1 MADGA
6 VLPLRGRVRVPGD
19 KSISHRL
26 LLLGALAGGRT
37 TGRGLNTG
45 EDVRATVACLRALGI
60 EVAFDAERATAEV
73 EGAGPG
79 WPGEPAGVLECGNSG
94 TTMRLL
100 LGICAAID
108 GLSVLSGDAS
118 LRRRPMARVVEPLRA
133 MGARIDGRAGGE
145 RAPLA
150 VRGGPLRAVRHA
162 SPVASAQ
169 VKSALLL
176 AGLAAE
182 GVTEVTEPAPSRDHT
197 ERLLAAAGVEV
208 VAEPGRAA
216 VRGPA
221 RPRPLDLDVPGDL
234 SSALYLIAA
243 ALVVP
248 GSVLTVE
255 HVGLNPTRT
264 AVLDVLQAMGAELEV
279 VRAGEAAGEP
289 YGAVTA
295 RSSALRAVDL
305 GPAEV
310 PLVIDELP
318 LLAVLCALAEGR
330 SEVRGA
336 AELRVKESDRIAT
349 MVGNLR
355 ALGAEARE
363 LPDGYVIEGPARLTG
378 GEVASHGDHR
388 VALACAV
395 AGLAAAGRV
404 TVSGWRVAETS
415 FPGFLDVLAEAQGR
429 AATRGER

>member
-1 MADGA
+1 MSGDA

-26 LLLGALAGGRT
+26 LLIGALATGRT
-37 TGRGLNTG
+37 RGRGLNTG
-45 EDVRATVACLRALGI
+45 EDVRATAACLRALGV
-60 EVAFDAERATAEV
+60 EVAFDAGSGAAEID
-73 EGAGPG
+73 GAGPG
-79 WPGEPAGVLECGNSG
+79 WPAEPTEVLDCGNSG

-100 LGICAAID
+100 LGMCAAVD
-108 GLSVLSGDAS
+108 GLSVLTGDAS
-118 LRRRPMARVVEPLRA
+118 LRRRPMGRVSAPLRA

-145 RAPLA
+145 LAPLA
-150 VRGGPLRAVRHA
+150 VRGGPLRAVSHR

-182 GVTEVTEPAPSRDHT
+182 GVTEVSEPIRSRDHT
-197 ERLLAAAGVEV
+197 ERLLAAAGVELERAGTT
-208 VAEPGRAA
+208 VALH
-216 VRGPA
+216 GPA
-221 RPRPLDLDVPGDL
+221 RPGPLDLDVPGDL

-248 GSVLTVE
+248 GSELTIE

-264 AVLDVLQAMGAELEV
+264 AVLGVLEAMGADLEV
-279 VRAGEAAGEP
+279 RVVGEAAGEP
-289 YGAVTA
+289 YGEVSS
-295 RSSALRAVDL
+295 RSSALTAVSL
-305 GPAEV
+305 GPDEV

-318 LLAVLCALAEGR
+318 LLAVLSALAEGR

-336 AELRVKESDRIAT
+336 AELRVKESDRIT
-349 MVGNLR
+349 TVVGGLR
-355 ALGAEARE
+355 ALGVEAHE
-363 LPDGYVIEGPARLTG
+363 LDDGYVIEGPARLRG
-378 GEVASHGDHR
+378 GEISSHGDHR
-388 VALACAV
+388 VALAFAV

-404 TVSGWRVAETS
+404 RVHGWQAAETS

-429 AATRGER
+429 AASGGKR

>member
-1 MADGA
+1 MASGA

-26 LLLGALAGGRT
+26 LLLGALASGHT
-37 TGRGLNTG
+37 SGRGLNTG
-45 EDVRATVACLRALGI
+45 EDVRATVACLRALGV
-60 EVAFDAERATAEV
+60 EVSFDPERGTAGV
-73 EGAGPG
+73 TGAGPG
-79 WPGEPAGVLECGNSG
+79 WPGEPDEVLDCGNSG

-100 LGICAAID
+100 LGICAAVD

-118 LRRRPMARVVEPLRA
+118 LRRRPMARVAEPLRA
-133 MGARIDGRAGGE
+133 MGARIDGRSGGDL
-145 RAPLA
+145 APLA
-150 VRGGPLRAVRHA
+150 VRGGPLRAVRYA

-169 VKSALLL
+169 IKSALLL

-197 ERLLAAAGVEV
+197 ERLLAAAGIEV
-208 VAEPGRAA
+208 DFAPGRAA

-221 RPRPLDLDVPGDL
+221 RPAPLDLDVPGDL
-234 SSALYLIAA
+234 SSALYLLAA
-243 ALVVP
+243 ALIVP
-248 GSVLTVE
+248 GSQLTVE
-255 HVGLNPTRT
+255 QVGLNPSRT
-264 AVLDVLQAMGAELEV
+264 AALEVLRAMGAQLEV
-279 VRAGEAAGEP
+279 RLTGEAAGEP
-289 YGAVTA
+289 FGDITV
-295 RSSALRAVDL
+295 RSSALQAVDI

-310 PLVIDELP
+310 PLLIDELP

-336 AELRVKESDRIAT
+336 AELRLKESDRITTVVA
-349 MVGNLR
+349 NLR
-355 ALGAEARE
+355 ALGVEARE
-363 LPDGYVIEGPARLTG
+363 LPDGYVIQGPAQLAA
-378 GEVASHGDHR
+378 GEVASYGDHR
-388 VALACAV
+388 VALAFAV

-404 TVSGWRVAETS
+404 TVSGWRAAETS